1 MMKTYQSQIVI
12 GLGTGRCGTMSLA
25 YLLDWQENSEVYH
38 EKGSYIMPWKGGEKT
53 IDKFLHWANELVKQK
68 QLVGDVAFYYLNYV
82 EYLLSLN
89 PNIKFVCLQRDRAST
104 VASYMKR
111 TKDMNHWMRHEGTLW
126 QKSSWD
132 NCYPKYEVLNKEK
145 AIERYWDDYY
155 LIANE
160 LQTTYPNSFRIFQT
174 STLNTEAGQRAI
186 LAFIEIKNPRLSVGI
201 QFNSDRAIKTY
212 LTRFSVIICTH
223 NHADLLKPV
232 LADVCQQNIDDSEF
246 EVIVIDS
253 HSTDET
259 RFVTEPFCQYYP
271 NVRYFFEASLSH
283 AHQRGWYEARGQ
295 YVVYID
301 DECQV
306 PTQLLTVA
314 NEIIEQYSPTLFGVL
329 SSHTFY
335 NHSIKYEDVMK
346 DFHPLDN
353 YKPIPNNDWQLH
365 WLDDQPMLFSKSHE
379 GLHLL
384 NPVAGFIWTCCDGK
398 TDVKAIRK
406 ALQAVFVDNQDEV
419 ANDLPNTLELWQ
431 EQGLINF
438 ELPAKKKLYS
448 SAIIDLYDK
457 EKPLLIIFS
466 GFGDFITMPF
476 EFSNITKKLDVN
488 KIYLRDFSRTWYH
501 SGLFGISK
509 SIDETAF
516 FLKRKIDE
524 SGANKV
530 VVLGNS
536 MGGYA
541 AILFGILIKANIV
554 HAFAPQ
560 TFLDNVDYLKLIT
573 KNDRKIRDL
582 HNNFSNQYFDL
593 KNVIQLHNNL
603 GEFNIYYDSN
613 NEIDKKY
620 AMHLKSSKYVRL
632 HPFCG
637 GGHALIRVLRDSGEL
652 QKIIIASLN
661 NTHYVPNKD
670 INASIKKNHSCIA
683 NDNYKPKQN
692 EDWQLHWLDEQPML
706 FSKSHDAVHL
716 LNPVAGF
723 IWTCCDGKTDVKAIR
738 KALQAVFVESQ
749 NEVTNDLPN
758 VLTLWQEQRLI
769 AMSSSQT

>member
-1 MMKTYQSQIVI
+1 MKAYKSQIVI

-25 YLLDWQENSEVYH
+25 YLLNWQENSKVYH
-38 EKGSYIMPWKGGEKT
+38 EKARNRISWQGDEKT
-53 IDKFLHWANELVKQK
+53 IDKFLLWASEAAKQK
-68 QLVGDVAFYYLNYV
+68 RLVGDVAFYYLNYV

-104 VASYMKR
+104 VTSYMKH
-111 TKDMNHWMRHEGTLW
+111 TKDMNHWMLHDGTRW

-132 NCYPKYEVLNKEK
+132 HCYPKYEVLSKEK
-145 AIERYWDDYY
+145 AIEQYWDDYY

-160 LQTTYPNSFRIFQT
+160 LQTKYPDSFRIFKT
-174 STLNTEAGQRAI
+174 ATLNTEAGQRAI
-186 LAFIEIKNPRLSVGI
+186 LAFIGIENPRLSVGI
-201 QFNSDRAIKTY
+201 QFNSDRGIKNY

-223 NHADLLKPV
+223 NHADLLKNV
-232 LADVCQQNIDDSEF
+232 LADVCQQSIGHSEF
-246 EVIVIDS
+246 EVIVVDTN
-253 HSTDET
+253 STDET

-271 NVRYFFEASLSH
+271 NVRYCFDASLSH
-283 AHQRGWYEARGQ
+283 AHQRGWHEALGQ

-314 NEIIEQYSPTLFGVL
+314 NDIIEQYSPTMFSVL
-329 SSHTFY
+329 SYHTFY
-335 NHSIKYEDVMK
+335 NHSIKYEEVMK

-353 YKPIPNNDWQLH
+353 YKPKLNNDWQLH
-365 WLDDQPMLFSKSHE
+365 WLDDQPLLFSKSHD

-406 ALQAVFVDNQDEV
+406 TLQDVLVDSQDEV
-419 ANDLPNTLELWQ
+419 AKDLLNILELWQ
-431 EQGLINF
+431 NQGLINF
-438 ELPAKKKLYS
+438 ELSAKKKLYS
-448 SAIIDLYDK
+448 SAIIDLSDK
-457 EKPLLIIFS
+457 ERPLLIIFS
-466 GFGDFITMPF
+466 GFGDFVTMPF
-476 EFSNITKKLDVN
+476 EFSNTTKKLDVN

-501 SGLFGISK
+501 SGLFGRSK
-509 SIDETAF
+509 SIDETVL

-560 TFLDNVDYLKLIT
+560 TFLNNVDYLKLIT
-573 KNDRKIRDL
+573 RNDRKIQYL

-603 GEFNIYYDSN
+603 GEFNIYYDST
-613 NEIDKKY
+613 NEIDKKF
-620 AMHLKSSKYVRL
+620 AMHLKDSKHVML

-637 GGHALIRVLRDSGEL
+637 GGHGLIKILRDSGEL

-670 INASIKKNHSCIA
+670 INASIKKNHSCLA

-692 EDWQLHWLDEQPML
+692 EDWQLHWLDDQPML
-706 FSKSHDAVHL
+706 FSKSHDGTHL

-723 IWTCCDGKTDVKAIR
+723 IWTCCDGKTDVSAIR
-738 KALQAVFVESQ
+738 KALQDVFVESQ
-749 NEVTNDLPN
+749 NEVAKDLPN

-769 AMSSSQT
+769 AM